1 MSNQKNIRSSQLVS
15 TFGIGQIMNFPN
27 DVSVLIGGLNLWK
40 EEFDVR
46 QRSEGN
52 MNWDDFKIREPR
64 LQRALRVKYFIRPFD
79 YRTSSQENRMLYIP
93 AVRFPGWH
101 HCVKCGRMVKRSLG
115 YQAEPAKCECG
126 SKMIPVRF
134 VAACPEGHI
143 QDVPFEE
150 WVHNGKPCANGTP
163 QLTYQ
168 SFAGSGDLSSIYIK
182 CHCNKTR
189 SLAGL
194 MNVGRENGEVYNSA
208 LASIGLADGGSR
220 ASLDNPNNQNEQGE
234 YCRGEKPWLG
244 VKGIRELDECGSHLH
259 VLIRGGTNVHYPMV
273 RSALFLPQQEDKSAI
288 IEEIV
293 KEHKTEIEELWNAD
307 KLRSMIRIYL
317 RGIHQVKTG
326 SVEVDEVIAYLE
338 NQGNQEEEEVINE
351 HKLRYE
357 EYNFILDGR
366 GQEGSEFKAT
376 SKNIDNY
383 DDHEFLGQY
392 IDRIILVE
400 RLKETRV
407 FTGFRRIDS
416 YNSQDYANVNELKKK
431 LSTKHVVDWL
441 PATEVYGEGIFI
453 KFRDDVIDT
462 WLKKQGKN
470 LGAVLNR
477 YHGAMQRRFRDY
489 EDRPLSPAFIMMHTF
504 AHTLIKRLCFNCGY
518 GTSALRERLYFS
530 AGAERMNGIMIYT
543 SSGDSEGSLG
553 GLVKQ
558 GTETFFGKLFKE
570 AIEDARWCSADP
582 VCSDIGQ
589 RAGQGPDNVNGS
601 ACHNCC
607 ILPETSCE
615 EFNQLLDRA
624 TITGTLDHPEWAF
637 FKEDNK

>member
-40 EEFDVR
+40 QEFDAR
-46 QRSEGN
+46 QRAEGN
-52 MNWDDFKIREPR
+52 MNWEEFKINEPR

-79 YRTSSQENRMLYIP
+79 YRESSRENRMLYIP
-93 AVRFPGWH
+93 SVRFPGWH
-101 HCVKCGRMVKRSLG
+101 HCVKCGNMTKRALG

-134 VAACPEGHI
+134 VAACQNGHI
-143 QDVPFEE
+143 QDVPFVE
-150 WVHNGKPCANGTP
+150 WVHNGEQCGKGTP
-163 QLTYQ
+163 KLTYR
-168 SFAGSGDLSSIYIK
+168 SFAGSGDLSSINIS
-182 CHCNKTR
+182 CHCGKSK

-194 MNVGRENGEVYNSA
+194 MNVSKENGTTFDSA
-208 LASIGLADGGSR
+208 LASIGYSGARLSV
-220 ASLDNPNNQNEQGE
+220 DNPNDHNDKGE
-234 YCRGEKPWLG
+234 YCRGHKPWLG
-244 VKGIRELDECGSHLH
+244 VKGVKYPDICGNHLH

-273 RSALFLPQQEDKSAI
+273 RSSLYLPQPENRTLL
-288 IEEIV
+288 IESILSER
-293 KEHKTEIEELWNAD
+293 EADIEELWNAD
-307 KLRSMIRIYL
+307 ETRTMVGIYL
-317 RGIHQVKTG
+317 RGINQVQSG
-326 SVEVDEVIAYLE
+326 EVSVEEIIAHLE
-338 NQGNQEEEEVINE
+338 NRGRQEDEDITE
-351 HKLRYE
+351 HQLRYE
-357 EYNFILDGR
+357 EYNFILNGNGR
-366 GQEGSEFKAT
+366 EGNDFKST
-376 SKNIDNY
+376 SKNLDDY
-383 DDHEFLGQY
+383 DDHEFLKQY

-416 YNSQDYANVNELKKK
+416 YNTPGSARLEELKRM
-431 LSTKHVVDWL
+431 LSTNHVEWL

-453 KFRDDVIDT
+453 KFRDDVIDQ
-462 WLKKQGKN
+462 WLKKHGKK
-470 LGAVLNR
+470 LDSVLDR
-477 YHGAMQRRFRDY
+477 YHAAMTRRFAEY
-489 EDRPLSPAFIMMHTF
+489 EDRALSPSFVMIHTF
-504 AHTLIKRLCFNCGY
+504 AHMLIKRLCFNCGY
-518 GTSALRERLYFS
+518 GTSSLRERLYYS
-530 AGAERMNGIMIYT
+530 TGTERMNGVMIYT

-558 GTETFFGKLFKE
+558 GTEAFFGKLFRE

-615 EFNQLLDRA
+615 EFNNLLDRA
-624 TITGTLDHPEWAF
+624 ALIGVIENSGIGF
-637 FKEDNK
+637 FQ